1 MVSPEDM
8 VALHPLLD
16 PTGIVGGLHIPSDG
30 FVLTNHC
37 SVWPTL
43 YSHSVWCVV
52 CGSVSTVSKIR
63 LNPTDV
69 QSPTLFLFLFP
80 PLFLSLTSDL

>member
-43 YSHSVWCVV
+43 YNRGVWCVV
-52 CGSVSTVSKIR
+52 CCVWVAGFKDSSEPNR
-63 LNPTDV
+63 R
-69 QSPTLFLFLFP
+69 
-80 PLFLSLTSDL
+80 